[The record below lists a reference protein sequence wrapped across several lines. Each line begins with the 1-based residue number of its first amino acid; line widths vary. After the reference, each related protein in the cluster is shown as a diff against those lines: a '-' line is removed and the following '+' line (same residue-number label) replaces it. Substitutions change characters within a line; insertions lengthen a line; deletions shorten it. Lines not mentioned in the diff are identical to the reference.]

1 MGYWS
6 EKMVKDGE
14 LQQQEAERHDAV
26 WQEIIELCEKTLSG
40 AGFNSGEI
48 VRKIQSLQDIAE
60 QFWAN
65 LDGRQFDGFLAA
77 KPHDSRSFEL
87 LIADLLAIAIRVT
100 VSSEAFDEYIA
111 AQDEH
116 FVEAYL
122 ASIEGIEDAELT
134 DEG

>member
-14 LQQQEAERHDAV
+14 LQQQEAERQDAV
-26 WQEIIELCEKTLSG
+26 WQDIIELCEKTLSG
-40 AGFNSGEI
+40 AGINSGEI
-48 VRKIQSLQDIAE
+48 VRKIRSLQDIAE
-60 QFWAN
+60 QFWTN
-65 LDGRQFDGFLAA
+65 LDGRQFDGILAA
-77 KPHDSRSFEL
+77 KPHESRSFEL

>member
-6 EKMVKDGE
+6 EKMVTDGE
-14 LQQQEAERHDAV
+14 LQQQEAERQDAV
-26 WQEIIELCEKTLSG
+26 WQDIIELSEKTLTG
-40 AGFNSGEI
+40 AGINSEEI
-48 VRKIQSLQDIAE
+48 VRKIRSLQDIAE
-60 QFWAN
+60 QFWTN
-65 LDGRQFDGFLAA
+65 SDGRQFDGSLAA

-87 LIADLLAIAIRVT
+87 LIADLLAVAIRVT
-100 VSSEAFDEYIA
+100 VSSEAFDEYVA